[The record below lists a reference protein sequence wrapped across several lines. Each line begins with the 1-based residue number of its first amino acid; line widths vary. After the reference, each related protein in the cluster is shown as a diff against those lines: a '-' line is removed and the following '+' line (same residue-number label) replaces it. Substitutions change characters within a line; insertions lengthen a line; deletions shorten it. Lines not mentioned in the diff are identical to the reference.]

1 MALSTAPNPKMPR
14 REKEMRRSQ
23 QRAQQGRSAS
33 KRRVWANVSNVK
45 DIYASGDLDW
55 GTASLKSG
63 LARMA
68 RKWRKQVEI
77 MLLRH
82 FAIEEE
88 QQKTLRGMWDEEQI
102 FAIVTFVLRMT
113 ASVACCLP
121 MGMITEERNGTTG
134 MEQLLGWCPW
144 TGEKEK
150 DPVLPEGLVTERWG
164 LYPCEWGKEDLMV
177 STHTGGNMEKYLREV
192 EKCHSSQTQSKEG

>member
-55 GTASLKSG
+55 GTACLKSG

-68 RKWRKQVEI
+68 RKKVE
-77 MLLRH
+77 
-82 FAIEEE
+82 
-88 QQKTLRGMWDEEQI
+88 KTSGDNAL
-102 FAIVTFVLRMT
+102 T
-113 ASVACCLP
+113 AFCYWGGAAKD
-121 MGMITEERNGTTG
+121 TERNVRWRTNFCYSYFCFKDDSQRSMLSADGDDHGGKKWNNWNGTVAG
-134 MEQLLGWCPW
+134 VMPMIWWQ
-144 TGEKEK
+144 
-150 DPVLPEGLVTERWG
+150 
-164 LYPCEWGKEDLMV
+164 GKGP
-177 STHTGGNMEKYLREV
+177 SATGGAHHREV
-192 EKCHSSQTQSKEG
+192 RALSMWVGEGRLDG